1 MTLGYSRPF
10 ASWTEKTS
18 GVLKCARAATLSSSR
33 RTITAQRTE
42 ARDDAS
48 SAFNALSSALSN
60 RTSPAAGD
68 AHLIRK
74 LLSRSTEPKRAC
86 LIFNKRLA
94 TPVTARVLRKLAC
107 STETSRAADASAVSS
122 RGASRN
128 RARTEAQE
136 KKFGCTI

>member
-1 MTLGYSRPF
+1 MTFGYSRPF

-18 GVLKCARAATLSSSR
+18 GVLKCARAAALSSSR
-33 RTITAQRTE
+33 RTITALRTD
-42 ARDDAS
+42 ARDAAS
-48 SAFNALSSALSN
+48 RAFNAFSSALSK

-68 AHLIRK
+68 AHLTRK

-86 LIFNKRLA
+86 LIFNRRLDNA
-94 TPVTARVLRKLAC
+94 VTARVLRKFAR
-107 STETSRAADASAVSS
+107 STVTSRAAAASTVSS
-122 RGASRN
+122 HGASRN